1 MACCPSNIIIFAGV
15 ALTSIT
21 YTPAMLAKYGPQPRV
36 EVFYYDNAA
45 KEFVTLNGQPASLVA
60 FNGSTINIDHGGVA
74 SGFVKIA

>member
-1 MACCPSNIIIFAGV
+1 
-15 ALTSIT
+15 
-21 YTPAMLAKYGPQPRV
+21 MLAKYGPQPRV